1 MLLINIK
8 PKFCNLQVLINWTKL
23 SCKPNMILKSN
34 VNSSVVWPALFCLTN
49 VLNECSRKAKTI
61 GLDFYKVKRN
71 KSCDKIKSKLK
82 DKVFLTLAVANTFY
96 RKTKLGTFF
105 GFHGTFNFEQDL
117 EKIYFTDTV
126 YKHFVISNKSI
137 NFWNLKN
144 GKIVTP
150 VHKNVCLTKHTKGS
164 QRMFS
169 TSRILSARNLTKTS
183 HNLIKCWSCGVDLQR
198 NEPVCTSCDT
208 IQKPEDS
215 SNYFAVFGFHPTFD
229 IDSSELSMRF
239 KKLQQKLH
247 PDKSVKKTKKE
258 KLYSQGQSAI
268 VNRAYQTLQRP
279 LNRGLYLL
287 RLVGCPLEEEE
298 INMEQEFL
306 TQIMEF
312 NEQISEITDLSELEA
327 VANQISHILQEMV
340 TSVQLAFRENRL
352 EDAKIMLTKMIYFTN
367 IEDKIKDTVIA
378 LGKHDI

>member
-1 MLLINIK
+1 MDVMLHMVHGHR
-8 PKFCNLQVLINWTKL
+8 QL
-23 SCKPNMILKSN
+23 SS
-34 VNSSVVWPALFCLTN
+34 
-49 VLNECSRKAKTI
+49 TI
-61 GLDFYKVKRN
+61 
-71 KSCDKIKSKLK
+71 
-82 DKVFLTLAVANTFY
+82 
-96 RKTKLGTFF
+96 
-105 GFHGTFNFEQDL
+105 
-117 EKIYFTDTV
+117 
-126 YKHFVISNKSI
+126 
-137 NFWNLKN
+137 
-144 GKIVTP
+144 
-150 VHKNVCLTKHTKGS
+150 
-164 QRMFS
+164 
-169 TSRILSARNLTKTS
+169 
-183 HNLIKCWSCGVDLQR
+183 
-198 NEPVCTSCDT
+198 
-208 IQKPEDS
+208 
-215 SNYFAVFGFHPTFD
+215 
-229 IDSSELSMRF
+229 
-239 KKLQQKLH
+239 
-247 PDKSVKKTKKE
+247 KE